1 VDSADANLGVAVRCA
16 VDCAGRAH
24 TKLAEGVAAVLA
36 ALERV
41 EGLIGVGAASS
52 RREAMDQAQICGRA
66 TLRQRAIQ
74 RGIIAD
80 SEFRKRLF
88 AITAVAEGAQD

>member
-1 VDSADANLGVAVRCA
+1 
-16 VDCAGRAH
+16 
-24 TKLAEGVAAVLA
+24 
-36 ALERV
+36 
-41 EGLIGVGAASS
+41 
-52 RREAMDQAQICGRA
+52 MDQAQICGRA